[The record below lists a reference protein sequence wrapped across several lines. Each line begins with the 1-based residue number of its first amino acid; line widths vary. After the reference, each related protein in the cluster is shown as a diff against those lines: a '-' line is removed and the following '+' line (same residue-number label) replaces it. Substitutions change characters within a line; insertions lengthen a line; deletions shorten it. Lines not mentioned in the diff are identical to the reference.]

1 MMRSLYSAVAG
12 MRGFQTKMDVIGNNI
27 ANVNTV
33 GFKASR
39 VMFHDLMS
47 QTLAGATAP
56 ANNTG
61 GSNPQ
66 QVGLG
71 VGIASIDTP
80 MTTSAP
86 MMTGVPTDLAI
97 EGNGFFVVQLA
108 DGVTHAYTRAG
119 NFHIDSNHYLV
130 TADGLFVLDTG
141 GAPIQVPDNTKTVS
155 IDKNGNVNCQLDD
168 GTTTTAAQ
176 IGLAM
181 FPNPE
186 GLEKIGNNLYVATT
200 NSGAEDLQA
209 PNQGIYGAIISGA
222 LEMSNVDLTNEF
234 TEMIIAQRAFQAN
247 ARTITTDDAM
257 LQEVVNLK
265 R

>member
-1 MMRSLYSAVAG
+1 MMRSLYSAVSG

-39 VMFHDLMS
+39 VMFHDLIS
-47 QTLAGATAP
+47 QTLSGATAP
-56 ANNTG
+56 GDTTG

-80 MTTSAP
+80 MTPGAP

-97 EGNGFFVVQLA
+97 DGNGFFVVQLS
-108 DGVTHAYTRAG
+108 DGATQAYTRAG
-119 NFHIDSNHYLV
+119 NFHIDSNRNLV
-130 TADGLFVLDTG
+130 TSEGLFVLDTG
-141 GAPIQVPDNTKTVS
+141 GAPIQLPDNTKSVS
-155 IDKNGNVNCQLDD
+155 IDKNGNVNCLLDD
-168 GTTTTAAQ
+168 GTTQTAAQ
-176 IGLAM
+176 IGLAN
-181 FPNPE
+181 FANPE
-186 GLEKIGNNLYVATT
+186 GLQKIGNNLFVETT
-200 NSGAEDLQA
+200 NSGPADVQA
-209 PNQGIYGAIISGA
+209 PNQGVFGSITSGA

-247 ARTITTDDAM
+247 ARTITSDDQM